1 MSDVAIT
8 DRILVQRAD
17 FSLADEYARLAARQD
32 TGAIVSFVGKVRDFN
47 QGEHVKGLALEHYP
61 GMTEKAL
68 AGIVAEARSRW
79 PLQECTLIH
88 RIGELLLGDQI
99 VLVVVSSAHREAAF
113 EACHFIMDF
122 LKTRAPFW
130 KKELTADGVQR
141 WVEAR
146 ASDGAALGR
155 WQQGE
160 GASSPWQ
167 AIRPAGSIRSNGMKR
182 WVSVLVLGAG
192 AMYSSAV
199 LADEVKVAVAA
210 NFKGTIMRIGKGFT
224 A

>member
-1 MSDVAIT
+1 MSEVSMT

-17 FSLADEYARLAARQD
+17 FSLAEEYGRLATRPD
-32 TGAIVSFVGKVRDFN
+32 SGAIVTFVGKVRDFN

-68 AGIVAEARSRW
+68 AAIVQEARARW

-99 VLVVVSSAHREAAF
+99 VLVAVSSAHREAAF

-146 ASDGAALGR
+146 ASDDAALAR

-160 GASSPWQ
+160 
-167 AIRPAGSIRSNGMKR
+167 
-182 WVSVLVLGAG
+182 
-192 AMYSSAV
+192 
-199 LADEVKVAVAA
+199 
-210 NFKGTIMRIGKGFT
+210 
-224 A
+224 

>member
-1 MSDVAIT
+1 MREATPV

-17 FSLADEYARLAARQD
+17 FSLAEEYERLATRVD
-32 TGAIVSFVGKVRDFN
+32 SGAIVTFVGKVRDFN
-47 QGEHVKGLALEHYP
+47 QGEAVKGLALEHYP

-68 AGIVAEARSRW
+68 AGIVAEARARW

-99 VLVVVSSAHREAAF
+99 VLVAVSSAHREAAF

-130 KKELTADGVQR
+130 KKELTVAGQQR
-141 WVEAR
+141 WVEAK
-146 ASDGAALGR
+146 ASDDAAAAR

-160 GASSPWQ
+160 
-167 AIRPAGSIRSNGMKR
+167 
-182 WVSVLVLGAG
+182 
-192 AMYSSAV
+192 
-199 LADEVKVAVAA
+199 
-210 NFKGTIMRIGKGFT
+210 
-224 A
+224 